1 VPWVIT
7 NPVYVFDRPTRE
19 ARRQRAAWPGPPPP
33 PRESAPLTFVNDPP
47 FRAEH
52 DPRSTMEGTVVETK
66 TGPGGADA
74 FRLGFLLAPPGPG
87 QPFTWCALVNR
98 EARDLG
104 GWSGLRF
111 RMRADGEYRLWI
123 QLRDPNPASADEGL
137 EWWLAS
143 ARTSTEWSELQLP
156 FARFRTLNP
165 RSDGHLDPD
174 KTQAVVFVLD
184 HASVKP
190 GTKGTIWLSDVG
202 VYR

>member
-1 VPWVIT
+1 
-7 NPVYVFDRPTRE
+7 
-19 ARRQRAAWPGPPPP
+19 
-33 PRESAPLTFVNDPP
+33 
-47 FRAEH
+47 
-52 DPRSTMEGTVVETK
+52 
-66 TGPGGADA
+66 
-74 FRLGFLLAPPGPG
+74 
-87 QPFTWCALVNR
+87 VNR

-165 RSDGHLDPD
+165 RSDGRLDPD